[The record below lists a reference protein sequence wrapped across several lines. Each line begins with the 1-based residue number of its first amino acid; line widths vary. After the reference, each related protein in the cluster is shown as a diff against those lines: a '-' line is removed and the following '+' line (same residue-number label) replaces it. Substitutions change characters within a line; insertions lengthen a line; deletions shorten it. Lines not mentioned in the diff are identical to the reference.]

1 MTELSIK
8 RSKLGE
14 LKEHAA
20 ELREFE
26 DPDWDGTAEEREL
39 LWNLR
44 EALSRSA
51 SADEMEIDETPE
63 HIIDSENDELAL
75 TDAESLLAEL
85 ETTPNEQLDQ
95 KKEVVEDAE
104 RSL

>member
-1 MTELSIK
+1 V
-8 RSKLGE
+8 GE

-20 ELREFE
+20 DLREFE
-26 DPDWDGTAEEREL
+26 DPDWDGTSEEREF

-44 EALSRSA
+44 EALSRQV
-51 SADEMEIDETPE
+51 SADEVEIDDTPE
-63 HIIDSENDELAL
+63 HIIDPENDELPL
-75 TDAESLLAEL
+75 TDADLRSLLAKL
-85 ETTPNEQLDQ
+85 ETTPKEQVDQ